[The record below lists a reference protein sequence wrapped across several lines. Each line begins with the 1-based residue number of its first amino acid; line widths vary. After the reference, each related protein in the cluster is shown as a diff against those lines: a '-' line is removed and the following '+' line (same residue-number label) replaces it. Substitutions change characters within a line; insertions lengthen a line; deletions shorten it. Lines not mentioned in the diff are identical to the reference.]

1 MLDALEHLPGAQG
14 GRTQTVARAA
24 EQAETARF
32 DRVQFV
38 KEVMG

>member
-1 MLDALEHLPGAQG
+1 VLNALEHLPRAPEGPCAW
-14 GRTQTVARAA
+14 RAA